1 MGGGGEGEMSRPLGG
16 WGESGGGLSL
26 VMAAAAG
33 DRSGGAG
40 DSPADSE
47 NIYGHIRHL
56 HVGSVMHTCTHTC
69 T

>member
-26 VMAAAAG
+26 GMAAAAG

-47 NIYGHIRHL
+47 SIYKHE
-56 HVGSVMHTCTHTC
+56 TFT
-69 T
+69 